1 MAERNFTL
9 HDTSENTQMETDN
22 LYKEF
27 EPDANEI
34 MFGQRTLPDRP
45 LTTRESSKRKKII
58 MKLVDQ
64 NLKFKLIELMGHQVA
79 SKHQQHTKE
88 IATTIPTVS
97 QTMNSSQPSQSFTS
111 YQSQPNWLPY
121 SELPYAEGN
130 WQQHCHS
137 EWQSSINYPPQY
149 GTFVDVNTSWN
160 CSFQPNIQPNIE
172 SNVPGN
178 IQHFHQHLKSNKSL
192 KRKAT
197 QNPNLI
203 CPVVNAANVS
213 SGVCTDNTIST
224 KTSVDVQGEPSKT
237 FSASS
242 LISVR
247 A

>member
-1 MAERNFTL
+1 MAERYTS
-9 HDTSENTQMETDN
+9 HDTSKNAQMETDN

-45 LTTRESSKRKKII
+45 LTTKESSKRKKII

-64 NLKFKLIELMGHQVA
+64 KLKFKLIELMGHQVA

-88 IATTIPTVS
+88 IATTIPTVN
-97 QTMNSSQPSQSFTS
+97 QTIYSSQPSQDYTS

-121 SELPYAEGN
+121 SGLTYGEGN
-130 WQQHCHS
+130 WEQHCHS

-149 GTFVDVNTSWN
+149 GPVVDTSWN
-160 CSFQPNIQPNIE
+160 RSFPPNIQPYIE
-172 SNVPGN
+172 PHVRGN
-178 IQHFHQHLKSNKSL
+178 MPHFHQPMKPL
-192 KRKAT
+192 KRKII

-203 CPVVNAANVS
+203 CPVVNATSVRNAI
-213 SGVCTDNTIST
+213 CTDNKSST
-224 KTSVDVQGEPSKT
+224 QTSVDVQEEPSEKIW
-237 FSASS
+237 ASS

-247 A
+247 IKLEFY